1 MSLPNRTSAPVWKQ
15 LLHGFPSAVGGWIA
29 LSAIAGMLL
38 GIIDRFGGG
47 DFVHILQIPVGILVL
62 FSGLLFG
69 ARRGR
74 VNADKKHRE
83 STKD

>member
-1 MSLPNRTSAPVWKQ
+1 MSNPNSMSAPVWKQ
-15 LLHGFPSAVGGWIA
+15 ALYAFPSVIAGWIA
-29 LSAIAGMLL
+29 VGAIAAMLL

-47 DFVHILQIPVGILVL
+47 DFAHILQIPVGILVL